1 MDVLDSPITLQAL
14 VLVSFDID
22 GTVEIGKP
30 PGPVALSFVMTIKE
44 RGCLI
49 GSASDRTLS
58 DQRLLW
64 QSAGIK
70 VDFVSLKHRLA
81 EATASFSCTRRIH
94 IGDSQADAYYASIA
108 GFEFYDADAWPSSD
122 SPEWIFY

>member
-1 MDVLDSPITLQAL
+1 MNVLNLRITLGAL

-22 GTVEIGKP
+22 GTIEIGNP
-30 PGPVALSFVMTIKE
+30 PGPVALSFVTTIKE

-58 DQRLLW
+58 DQHLLW
-64 QSAGIK
+64 QSAGIE

-81 EATASFSCTRRIH
+81 EVTASFSCTRRIH
-94 IGDSQADAYYASIA
+94 IGDSQADEYYASVA
-108 GFEFYDADAWPSSD
+108 GFEFYDANTWPSSD
-122 SPEWIFY
+122 SPEWIL